1 MQAKS
6 QLIIYT
12 DLDGTLLDHHSYE
25 ADAALP
31 ALRTA
36 QRFGVPIVFC
46 SSKTRAE
53 IEVLQRELGVC
64 HPFIVENGGAVYVP
78 SEYFPFELER
88 SEHREAYQVIEL
100 GLPYERLVTAFR
112 LLRSHLPYRLAG
124 FSDMTVEEVAD
135 ACKLT
140 LAVAQHAKARE
151 YDEPFRLL
159 PATPEAERAVQ
170 QQIKQAG
177 LQCSIGGRFWHLH
190 GNNDKGLAVKLL
202 SSFYRRAFGCIFTV
216 GLGDSPNDAPLLEA
230 VDWPVLVQRPNG
242 AFADGVEQRIP
253 QLNFAQGVG
262 PRGWNAAVN
271 YVLNRIYDH
280 ASSATN
286 AARCDLSLLSVE
298 RPESR
303 DQN

>member
-1 MQAKS
+1 MQVKS

-31 ALRTA
+31 ALHTA
-36 QRFGVPIVFC
+36 RRYGVPVVFC

-53 IEVLQRELGVC
+53 IEVLQHELGVH

-78 SEYFPFELER
+78 SGYFPFELER
-88 SEHREAYQVIEL
+88 SEDREAYQVIEL
-100 GLPYERLVTAFR
+100 GMPYERLVTALR

-124 FSDMTVEEVAD
+124 FSDLTVEEVAD
-135 ACKLT
+135 AGELT
-140 LAVAQHAKARE
+140 LAAAQRAKARE
-151 YDEPFRLL
+151 YDEPFQLL
-159 PATPEAERAVQ
+159 PPTPEAERAVR

-177 LQCSIGGRFWHLH
+177 LHCSIGGRFWHLH

-202 SSFYRRAFGCIFTV
+202 SSFYRRAFGRIFTV

-242 AFADGVEQRIP
+242 AFADGLEQRIP
-253 QLNFAQGVG
+253 QLNFAQATG

-280 ASSATN
+280 DPGASN

-303 DQN
+303 DQD

>member
-1 MQAKS
+1 MKAKS

-25 ADAALP
+25 ADAAMP

-36 QRFGVPIVFC
+36 QQCGVPIVFC

-53 IEVLQRELGVC
+53 IEVLQRELGVH

-78 SEYFPFELER
+78 GGYFPFELER
-88 SEHREAYQVIEL
+88 SEHRETYQVIEL
-100 GLPYERLVTAFR
+100 GLPYERLVTALR

-124 FSDMTVEEVAD
+124 FSDLTAEEVAD
-135 ACKLT
+135 ACELT
-140 LAVAQHAKARE
+140 LAVSQHAKARE

-159 PATPEAERAVQ
+159 AATPEAERAVQ

-177 LQCSIGGRFWHLH
+177 LHCSIGGRFWHLH

-202 SSFYRRAFGCIFTV
+202 SSFYRRAFGRIFTV

-242 AFADGVEQRIP
+242 TFADGLEQRIP
-253 QLNFAQGVG
+253 QLNFAQAIG
-262 PRGWNAAVN
+262 PSGWNATIS
-271 YVLNRIYDH
+271 YVLNRIQINDTE
-280 ASSATN
+280 AGSATVQ
-286 AARCDLSLLSVE
+286 AASQDL
-298 RPESR
+298 
-303 DQN
+303 